1 VPDQWEFYP
10 SQVDGMSAFIYV
22 NLSYRDRSPI
32 IHAGYLAWLSIRL
45 RLQREDGLSS
55 QEEYETL
62 CAIEDAFV
70 DRLDDASV
78 ETHYVGR
85 NTSQGCRDFY
95 FYSENGLLVEQIL
108 GQAMV
113 QFKDYEFDVGHREEP
128 DWSTYCNFLLPSPRD
143 MQLIQNQHVI
153 QALEKSNDRLE
164 VPRAVLHWA
173 YFPDSSKRDIFVH
186 KSKDNGFDLDHNI
199 EPSADN
205 KHWGAVLTRQHPVDY
220 WSIADVTLTLYDL
233 ASEFGGVYDGWETP
247 IIANSTDSNLP
258 K

>member
-1 VPDQWEFYP
+1 
-10 SQVDGMSAFIYV
+10 MSAFIYV

-32 IHAGYLAWLSIRL
+32 SHAGYLAWLSILFRL
-45 RLQREDGLSS
+45 PREDGLSS
-55 QEEYETL
+55 QEEFETL

-70 DRLDDASV
+70 DRLDDATV

-95 FYSENGLLVEQIL
+95 FYTDNGLVVEQIL

-113 QFKDYEFDVGHREEP
+113 QFGDYEFDVGHREEA

-143 MQLIQNQHVI
+143 NQLILNQHVI
-153 QALEKSNDRLE
+153 QVLEESNDRLE
-164 VPRAVLHWA
+164 VSRAVFHWA
-173 YFPDSSKRDIFVH
+173 YFPDSSNRDKFVE
-186 KSKDNGFDLDHNI
+186 KCKDNGFDLDHNI
-199 EPSADN
+199 EPNADN
-205 KHWGAVLTRQHPVDY
+205 KKWGVSLIRQHTVDY
-220 WSIADVTLTLYDL
+220 WSIADVTLLLYDL

-247 IIANSTDSNLP
+247 IVVDSTNAELP